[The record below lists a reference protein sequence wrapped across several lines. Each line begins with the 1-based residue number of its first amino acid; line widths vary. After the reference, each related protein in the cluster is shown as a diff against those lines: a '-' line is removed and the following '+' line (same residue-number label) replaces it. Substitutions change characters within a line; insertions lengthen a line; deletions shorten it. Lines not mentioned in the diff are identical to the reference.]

1 MPFYQYEC
9 DSCEHS
15 FEELQKMKDPFLK
28 QCPKCGDKKLRK
40 LFGVPA
46 LIFKG
51 TGFYATDYK
60 NKDGPPIKED

>member
-9 DSCEHS
+9 DACGHK
-15 FEELQKMKDPFLK
+15 FEELQGIKDDPLRL
-28 QCPKCGDKKLRK
+28 CPRCDKKVLRRI
-40 LFGVPA
+40 FGVPA

-51 TGFYATDYK
+51 TGFYTTDYK